1 MANPM
6 TEAAVES
13 IELESV
19 DDKIAELV
27 PLFDGDYTFFRKRA
41 KKTPIS
47 YSTAAG
53 STTGRPSWR
62 NTMVIQ
68 GGAPIVT
75 GTGDQ
80 TSLLRG
86 TGINTAAFAQ
96 SPVGFFGVTE
106 YTYLSEIATEG
117 RERGLVEIST
127 DLVKRSLNSFLTGI
141 AAQIAGPGV
150 GSGTLAIIPST
161 AVVSSSSGTGA
172 QTSYIQG
179 ITNAA
184 SFTDQQVVQV
194 FSAEG
199 GTNRGTATVSFS
211 DAVAQTVWFSTALP
225 STGGAT
231 QTGDYLIISGASGAQ
246 GAGLANIHYWNVNSN
261 SGTVGG
267 LNRASYPGRLSAPTV
282 NLGGQQVTP
291 SVFQRALIILGRA
304 LGPDAEAMAS
314 GVWYGQPDQLYTLNA
329 QWYERMITQN
339 MEKGADALDIG
350 RKELSK
356 TFGGREY
363 QVSYQADPTRVDLL
377 VMSNWVFGELKECGL
392 YDFGGGNT
400 VMPVPDVGTTN
411 GTYITDRMFAYDC
424 FFQLCN
430 KAPRSGLFIQQAGV
444 LQA

>member
-13 IELESV
+13 IELEAV
-19 DDKIAELV
+19 DSKIAELV
-27 PLFDGDYTFFRKRA
+27 PLFDSDYSFFRKRA
-41 KKTPIS
+41 KKVPIS

-53 STTGRPSWR
+53 GTTGRPSWR
-62 NTMVIQ
+62 NSMVIQ

-80 TSLLRG
+80 TSLYRG
-86 TGINTAAFAQ
+86 TGVTTAAFAQ

-106 YTYLSEIATEG
+106 YTYLSEIATQG

-127 DLVKRSLNSFLTGI
+127 DLVKRSLNSFLAGI
-141 AAQIAGPGV
+141 SAQIAGPGV
-150 GSGTLAIIPST
+150 GSGTIAIIPST
-161 AVVSSSSGTGA
+161 ATVSSSSGSGA
-172 QTSYIQG
+172 TTSYISG

-184 SFTDQQVVQV
+184 SFQDQQVVQV

-199 GTNRGTATVSFS
+199 GTNRGTATVSFFYPES
-211 DAVAQTVWFSTALP
+211 QTVWFSTALP
-225 STGGAT
+225 SGTT
-231 QTGDYLIISGASGAQ
+231 TGDYLIISGASGAQ

-261 SGTVGG
+261 TGTVGG
-267 LNRASYPGRLSAPTV
+267 LSRANYPGRLSTPTI
-282 NLGGQQVTP
+282 NLGGAQVTP
-291 SVFQRALIILGRA
+291 SVFQRALVLLGRA
-304 LGPDAEAMAS
+304 MGPDAEAMES
-314 GVWYGQPDQLYTLNA
+314 MVWYGQPDQLYTLNA

-339 MEKGADALDIG
+339 LEGGESVPDIG
-350 RKELSK
+350 RKNLSK

-363 QVSYQADPTRVDLL
+363 QVSYQADPTRIDGL
-377 VMSNWVFGELKECGL
+377 VMDNWMFGELKECGL

-400 VMPVPDVGTTN
+400 VMPVPDIGTS
-411 GTYITDRMFAYDC
+411 GGSYITDRMFAYDC

-430 KAPRSGLFIQQAGV
+430 KVPRSGIYIQQAGY

>member
-1 MANPM
+1 MPNPT

-13 IELESV
+13 IELEAV

-27 PLFDGDYTFFRKRA
+27 PLFDSDYNFFKKRA
-41 KKTPIS
+41 KKKPIS

-53 STTGRPSWR
+53 GTTGRPSWR

-86 TGINTAAFAQ
+86 TGITTAAFAQ

-127 DLVKRSLNSFLTGI
+127 DLVKRSLDSFLTGI
-141 AAQIAGPGV
+141 SAQIAGPGV

-161 AVVSSSSGTGA
+161 AIVSSNSGTGA
-172 QTSYIQG
+172 TTSYISG
-179 ITNAA
+179 ITNAG

-199 GTNRGTATVSFS
+199 GTNRGTATVSFT
-211 DAVAQTVWFSTALP
+211 DAVAQTVWFSTVLP
-225 STGGAT
+225 TGT
-231 QTGDYLIISGASGAQ
+231 VTGDYLIISGASGAQ

-261 SGTVGG
+261 TGSVGG
-267 LNRASYPGRLSAPTV
+267 LNRATYPGRLSTPTI
-282 NLGGQQVTP
+282 NLGGQQITP
-291 SVFQRALIILGRA
+291 STFQRALILMGRA
-304 LGPDAEAMAS
+304 MGKDVNAMKS
-314 GVWYGQPDQLYTLNA
+314 MVWYGQPDQLYTQDA

-339 MEKGADALDIG
+339 SEGGDSVKNLG
-350 RKELSK
+350 RKEMSTTL
-356 TFGGREY
+356 GGREF
-363 QVSYQADPTRVDLL
+363 QASYQADINRVDGL
-377 VMSNWVFGELKECGL
+377 VMENWAFGELKECGL

-430 KAPRSGLFIQQAGV
+430 KAPRSGIYIQNAGV

>member
-13 IELESV
+13 IELEAV

-41 KKTPIS
+41 KKVPIS

-53 STTGRPSWR
+53 GTTGRPSWR

-86 TGINTAAFAQ
+86 TGITTAAFAQ

-106 YTYLSEIATEG
+106 YTYLSEIATQG

-150 GSGTLAIIPST
+150 GSGTIAIIPST
-161 AVVSSSSGTGA
+161 ATVSSSSGSGA
-172 QTSYIQG
+172 STSYISG

-184 SFTDQQVVQV
+184 SFTDQQVIQV

-199 GTNRGTATVSFS
+199 GTNRGTATVSYT
-211 DAVAQTVWFSTALP
+211 DPVAQTVWFSTALP
-225 STGGAT
+225 SGTT
-231 QTGDYLIISGASGAQ
+231 TGDYLIISGASGAQ

-261 SGTVGG
+261 TGTVGG
-267 LNRASYPGRLSAPTV
+267 LSRANYPGRLSTPTI
-282 NLGGQQVTP
+282 NLNGAQVTP
-291 SVFQRALIILGRA
+291 SVFQRALVLLGRA
-304 LGPDAEAMAS
+304 LGPDAEAIES
-314 GVWYGQPDQLYTLNA
+314 GVFYGQPDQLYTLNA

-339 MEKGADALDIG
+339 LEKGDDVPDIG
-350 RKELSK
+350 RKNLSK
-356 TFGGREY
+356 TFGGREF
-363 QVSYQADPTRVDLL
+363 QVSYQADPSRIDLL
-377 VMSNWVFGELKECGL
+377 VMDNWMFGELKECGL

-400 VMPVPDVGTTN
+400 VMPVPDIGTS
-411 GTYITDRMFAYDC
+411 GGSYITDRMFAYDC

-430 KAPRSGLFIQQAGV
+430 KAPRSGLYIQNAGTLTV
-444 LQA
+444 

>member
-6 TEAAVES
+6 NEAAVES
-13 IELESV
+13 IELEAV

-41 KKTPIS
+41 KKAQIS
-47 YSTAAG
+47 YSTEAG
-53 STTGRPSWR
+53 STAGRPSWR
-62 NTMVIQ
+62 NPMVIQ

-75 GTGDQ
+75 GTGDAM
-80 TSLLRG
+80 SLMRG
-86 TGINTAAFAQ
+86 TGVTTAAFAQ

-106 YTYLSEIATEG
+106 YTYLAELATRG
-117 RERGLVEIST
+117 KERGVVEIST

-150 GSGTLAIIPST
+150 GSGTIAVIPST
-161 AVVSSSSGTGA
+161 ATVSSSSGSGA
-172 QTSYIQG
+172 STSFISG

-199 GTNRGTATVSFS
+199 GTNRGTATVSFP
-211 DAVAQTVWFSTALP
+211 DPVAQTVWFSTALP
-225 STGGAT
+225 SGTT
-231 QTGDYLIISGASGAQ
+231 TGDYLIISGASGAQ

-261 SGTVGG
+261 TGTVAG
-267 LNRASYPGRLSAPTV
+267 LNRANYPGRLSTPTI
-282 NLGGQQVTP
+282 NLNGQQVTP
-291 SVFQRALIILGRA
+291 SVFQRALILLGRA
-304 LGPDAEAMAS
+304 LGPDAESMKS

-339 MEKGADALDIG
+339 LEGGESVPDIG
-350 RKELSK
+350 KREMSK

-363 QVSYQADPTRVDLL
+363 QISYQADPTRVDLL
-377 VMSNWVFGELKECGL
+377 VMDNWMFGELKECGL

-400 VMPVPDVGTTN
+400 VMPVPDIGTT
-411 GTYITDRMFAYDC
+411 GGSYITDRMFAYDC

-430 KAPRSGLFIQQAGV
+430 KVPRSGLYIQNAGV
-444 LQA
+444 LAA